1 MRNLIQRFLRD
12 TGGAITT
19 EFVVVAGALV
29 GLSIASV
36 AAVQLGA
43 TNMAG
48 NYDMGATRGAGGV
61 LCMFSNAN
69 DCAPGAT
76 DTSTGGGGTTVDTG
90 GTTDGGTKSTDSYT
104 MLYLTQSDADRL
116 ANELRLYSADQVMS
130 FIRSTDADFYSAM
143 NGGDPQKVA
152 YLLDTY
158 SLGVQVLTERYGY
171 DADAATALD
180 AFTRALEYYQANLR

>member
-76 DTSTGGGGTTVDTG
+76 DTPQ
-90 GTTDGGTKSTDSYT
+90 
-104 MLYLTQSDADRL
+104 LSDPARAASPVRL
-116 ANELRLYSADQVMS
+116 PPLGRLISPEEV
-130 FIRSTDADFYSAM
+130 
-143 NGGDPQKVA
+143 
-152 YLLDTY
+152 
-158 SLGVQVLTERYGY
+158 
-171 DADAATALD
+171 AATV
-180 AFTRALEYYQANLR
+180 AFLVGAEAGAITGQTIVQCGGASLAAAWPAAVWSGQMEPRA